1 MKNYFNTNI
10 FRFCLFL
17 IGSTLLS
24 FSALAKISASVD
36 YLVFPAENGG
46 GRLILLFGVDGNS
59 IQYKQQKG
67 GYLGT
72 MSFAIA
78 VNDSVRNYFAENMD
92 LNSPLLKD
100 SSHFDRRYSAMKEI
114 ALPAGNFT
122 VDMLIYDP
130 NSLDTIKEKL
140 NFNIKMPDAKQKPV
154 CSDLM
159 LMEPE
164 YYDPSKSVFEQK
176 NQAIRTSD
184 FYMKADTILRFYS
197 EVHGI
202 LKDRPTGNPLVSRIR
217 VLEQSSKKGL
227 DEFGKIKR
235 VKSGSNMA
243 YITDLSIKN
252 LPSGNY
258 ILIWDL
264 IDTSGKVVAM
274 SYRDFRKSNPG
285 LKQEFVDGNMP
296 AGDQGLAS
304 EIEKLSPEQ
313 RQHMVA
319 SLLPIASTSEQST
332 IDYLRKKGT
341 ETEVKNYLASFWSKR
356 SGQNAVKDFK
366 QYHNLVV
373 HADGKYS
380 TQTMKAYQTE
390 RGRIILQYGKPNII
404 ENEYS
409 DRNRKAMQNL
419 NTVPYE
425 VWYYYNL
432 EVPVKQSD
440 VMFVFVQQNRGNDN
454 YRLIHSSAI
463 GEVRN
468 GEWRSVVENNAT
480 YNFDRLSPNDRNEQA
495 NPKTAR

>member
-1 MKNYFNTNI
+1 MKNYFNATSI
-10 FRFCLFL
+10 RLCLLL
-17 IGSTLLS
+17 IGITFLR
-24 FSALAKISASVD
+24 FNAVAKISASVD
-36 YLVFPAENGG
+36 YLIFPAEKGG

-59 IQYKQQKG
+59 IRYQKLAG
-67 GYLGT
+67 GFHGT
-72 MSFAIA
+72 VSFSIA

-92 LNSPLLKD
+92 LNSPILKD
-100 SSHFDRRYSAMKEI
+100 SSQFDRRYSAMKEI
-114 ALPAGNFT
+114 ALPSGNFT

-130 NSLDTIKEKL
+130 NSQDTLKEKL
-140 NFNIKMPDAKQKPV
+140 NFIIKMPDAQIKPV

-164 YYDPSKSVFEQK
+164 FYDPAQSVFEQK
-176 NQAIRTSD
+176 IQAIRSSD
-184 FYMKADTILRFYS
+184 FYMKADTVLRFYS
-197 EVHGI
+197 EAHGI
-202 LKDRPTGNPLVSRIR
+202 LRDRPAGIPLVSRVR
-217 VLEQSSKKGL
+217 VLEQSSKKSL
-227 DEFGKIKR
+227 DEFGKIRR
-235 VKSGSNMA
+235 VKSGLNLA
-243 YITDLSIKN
+243 YITDLPIKN

-258 ILIWDL
+258 LLIWDL
-264 IDTSGKVVAM
+264 IDTAGKIVAV

-285 LKQEFVDGNMP
+285 LKQDFVDGTTP
-296 AGDQGLAS
+296 SGDQVLAT
-304 EIEKLSPEQ
+304 EIEKLTSAE
-313 RQHMVA
+313 RQHLVA

-356 SGQNAVKDFK
+356 SGQNASKELR

-373 HADGKYS
+373 YADSKYS

-409 DRNRKAMQNL
+409 DRQRKAMQNL

-425 VWYYYNL
+425 VWYYYYL

>member
-1 MKNYFNTNI
+1 MKHYFYTTAI
-10 FRFCLFL
+10 RLSLLLFS
-17 IGSTLLS
+17 ITL
-24 FSALAKISASVD
+24 FSINAMAKISASVD
-36 YLVFPAENGG
+36 YLIFPAEKGG

-59 IQYKQQKG
+59 IRYKKETG
-67 GYLGT
+67 GYQGT
-72 MSFAIA
+72 VSFSIT
-78 VNDSVRNYFAENMD
+78 VNDSVRNHFAENMD
-92 LNSPLLKD
+92 LNSPLLMD
-100 SSHFDRRYSAMKEI
+100 SSQFDRRYSAMKEI
-114 ALPAGNFT
+114 VLPSGNFT

-130 NSLDTIKEKL
+130 GSQDTLKEKL
-140 NFNIKMPDAKQKPV
+140 NFNIKMPNAQVKPV

-159 LMEPE
+159 LMEPD

-176 NQAIRTSD
+176 IQAIRTSD
-184 FYMKADTILRFYS
+184 FYMKADTVLRFYS
-197 EVHGI
+197 EAHGI
-202 LKDRPTGNPLVSRIR
+202 LNKIPSGIPMVSRVR
-217 VLEQSSKKGL
+217 VLEQSSKRSL
-227 DEFGKIKR
+227 DEFGKIRR
-235 VKSGSNMA
+235 VKSALNLA
-243 YITDLSIKN
+243 YITDLSVKN

-258 ILIWDL
+258 LLIWDL
-264 IDTSGKVVAM
+264 IDTAGKVVAV

-285 LKQEFVDGNMP
+285 LQQDFLDGT
-296 AGDQGLAS
+296 ASSGDQILAA
-304 EIEKLSPEQ
+304 EIEKLTTGQ

-341 ETEVKNYLASFWSKR
+341 ESEVKNYLASFWSKR
-356 SGQNAVKDFK
+356 SGQNAAKEFR

-373 HADGKYS
+373 YADSKYS

-409 DRNRKAMQNL
+409 DRQRKAMQNL
-419 NTVPYE
+419 NTIPYE

-468 GEWRSVVENNAT
+468 GEWRSVVESNAT

>member
-1 MKNYFNTNI
+1 
-10 FRFCLFL
+10 
-17 IGSTLLS
+17 
-24 FSALAKISASVD
+24 
-36 YLVFPAENGG
+36 
-46 GRLILLFGVDGNS
+46 
-59 IQYKQQKG
+59 
-67 GYLGT
+67 
-72 MSFAIA
+72 
-78 VNDSVRNYFAENMD
+78 
-92 LNSPLLKD
+92 
-100 SSHFDRRYSAMKEI
+100 
-114 ALPAGNFT
+114 
-122 VDMLIYDP
+122 MLIYDP
-130 NSLDTIKEKL
+130 NSQDTLKEKL
-140 NFNIKMPDAKQKPV
+140 NFIIKMPDAQIKPV

-164 YYDPSKSVFEQK
+164 FYDPAKSVFEQK
-176 NQAIRTSD
+176 IQAIRSSD
-184 FYMKADTILRFYS
+184 FYMKADTVLRFYS
-197 EVHGI
+197 EAHGI
-202 LKDRPTGNPLVSRIR
+202 LRDRPAGIPLVSRVR
-217 VLEQSSKKGL
+217 VLEQSSKKSL
-227 DEFGKIKR
+227 DEFGKIRR
-235 VKSGSNMA
+235 VKSGLNLA
-243 YITDLSIKN
+243 YITDLPIKN

-258 ILIWDL
+258 LLIWDL
-264 IDTSGKVVAM
+264 IDTAGKIVAV

-285 LKQEFVDGNMP
+285 LKQDFVDGTTP
-296 AGDQGLAS
+296 SGDQVLAT
-304 EIEKLSPEQ
+304 EIEKLTSAE
-313 RQHMVA
+313 RQHLVA

-356 SGQNAVKDFK
+356 SGQSAAKEFR

-373 HADGKYS
+373 YADSKYS

-409 DRNRKAMQNL
+409 DRQRKAMQNL
-419 NTVPYE
+419 NTIPYE
-425 VWYYYNL
+425 VWYYYYL

>member
-1 MKNYFNTNI
+1 MLLGIT
-10 FRFCLFL
+10 LFS
-17 IGSTLLS
+17 IN
-24 FSALAKISASVD
+24 ALAKISASVD
-36 YLVFPAENGG
+36 YLIFPAEKGG

-59 IQYKQQKG
+59 IRYKKQAG
-67 GYLGT
+67 GYTGSI
-72 MSFAIA
+72 SFAIA

-100 SSHFDRRYSAMKEI
+100 SVEFDRRYSAMKEI
-114 ALPAGNFT
+114 ALPSGNFT

-130 NSLDTIKEKL
+130 NSQDTLKEKL
-140 NFNIKMPDAKQKPV
+140 NFSVKIPDAQIKPV

-159 LMEPE
+159 LMEPG

-176 NQAIRTSD
+176 IQAIRPSD

-197 EVHGI
+197 EAHGM
-202 LKDRPTGNPLVSRIR
+202 LKDRPSGVPLVSRVR
-217 VLEQSSKKGL
+217 VLEQNTKRSI

-235 VKSGSNMA
+235 VKSGLNLA
-243 YITDLSIKN
+243 YMTDLPIKN

-258 ILIWDL
+258 ILIWDI
-264 IDTSGKVVAM
+264 IDTAGKIVAV

-285 LKQEFVDGNMP
+285 LRQEFVEGTSP
-296 AGDQGLAS
+296 SGDQTLAT

-332 IDYLRKKGT
+332 IDYLRKKGS
-341 ETEVKNYLASFWSKR
+341 EMEVKNYLTSFWSKR
-356 SGQNAVKDFK
+356 SGQSAAKEFK

-373 HADGKYS
+373 YADGKYS

-390 RGRIILQYGKPNII
+390 RGRIILQYGRPNII

-409 DRNRKAMQNL
+409 DRHRKAMENL
-419 NTVPYE
+419 NTIPYE
-425 VWYYYNL
+425 IWYYYNL

-468 GEWRSVVENNAT
+468 GEWRSVVESNST
-480 YNFDRLSPNDRNEQA
+480 YNFDRLSPNDRNEQS

>member
-1 MKNYFNTNI
+1 MKNYFSSTSI
-10 FRFCLFL
+10 RLCLLL
-17 IGSTLLS
+17 IGLTFLR
-24 FSALAKISASVD
+24 FNAIAKISASVD
-36 YLVFPAENGG
+36 YLVFPAEKGG

-59 IQYKQQKG
+59 IRYQKLKG
-67 GYLGT
+67 GYHGT
-72 MSFAIA
+72 VSFSIA

-92 LNSPLLKD
+92 LNSPILKD
-100 SSHFDRRYSAMKEI
+100 SSQFDRRYSAMKEI
-114 ALPAGNFT
+114 ALPSGNYT

-130 NSLDTIKEKL
+130 NNQDTLKEKL
-140 NFNIKMPDAKQKPV
+140 NFSVKMPDAQIKPV

-164 YYDPSKSVFEQK
+164 FYDPAKSIFEQK
-176 NQAIRTSD
+176 IQAIRSSD

-197 EVHGI
+197 EAHGI
-202 LKDRPTGNPLVSRIR
+202 LNKISAGIPLVSRVR
-217 VLEQSSKKGL
+217 VLEQSSKKSL
-227 DEFGKIKR
+227 DEFGKIRR
-235 VKSGSNMA
+235 VKSGLNLT

-258 ILIWDL
+258 LLIWDL
-264 IDTSGKVVAM
+264 IDTAGKIVAV

-285 LKQEFVDGNMP
+285 MKQEFVDGTTP
-296 AGDQGLAS
+296 SGDQVLAT
-304 EIEKLSPEQ
+304 EIEKLTTEQ

-356 SGQNAVKDFK
+356 SGQNASKDFR

-373 HADGKYS
+373 YADSKYS

-409 DRNRKAMQNL
+409 DRQRKAMQNL

-425 VWYYYNL
+425 VWYYYYL

>member
-1 MKNYFNTNI
+1 MKNYFNATSI
-10 FRFCLFL
+10 RLCLLL
-17 IGSTLLS
+17 IGINL
-24 FSALAKISASVD
+24 FHFNAIAKISASVD
-36 YLVFPAENGG
+36 YLIFPAEKGG

-59 IQYKQQKG
+59 IRYQKLNG
-67 GYLGT
+67 GYYGT
-72 MSFAIA
+72 VSFSIA
-78 VNDSVRNYFAENMD
+78 VNDSARNYFAENMD
-92 LNSPLLKD
+92 LNSPILKD
-100 SSHFDRRYSAMKEI
+100 SSQFDRRYSAMKEI
-114 ALPAGNFT
+114 ALPSGNYT

-130 NSLDTIKEKL
+130 NNQDTLKEKL
-140 NFNIKMPDAKQKPV
+140 NFSVKMPDAQIKPV

-164 YYDPSKSVFEQK
+164 FYDPEKSVFEQK
-176 NQAIRTSD
+176 IQAIRSSD
-184 FYMKADTILRFYS
+184 FYMKADTVLRFYS
-197 EVHGI
+197 EAHGI
-202 LKDRPTGNPLVSRIR
+202 LNKISAGTPLVSRVR
-217 VLEQSSKKGL
+217 VLEQSSKKSL
-227 DEFGKIKR
+227 DEFGKIRR
-235 VKSGSNMA
+235 VKSGLNLA
-243 YITDLSIKN
+243 YITDLPIKN

-258 ILIWDL
+258 LLIWDL
-264 IDTSGKVVAM
+264 IDTAGKIVSV

-285 LKQEFVDGNMP
+285 LKQEFVDGTTP
-296 AGDQGLAS
+296 SGDQVLAT
-304 EIEKLSPEQ
+304 EIEKLTTEQ
-313 RQHMVA
+313 RQHLVA

-356 SGQNAVKDFK
+356 SGQNASKELR

-373 HADGKYS
+373 YADSKYS

-409 DRNRKAMQNL
+409 DRQRKAMQNL

-425 VWYYYNL
+425 VWYYYYL